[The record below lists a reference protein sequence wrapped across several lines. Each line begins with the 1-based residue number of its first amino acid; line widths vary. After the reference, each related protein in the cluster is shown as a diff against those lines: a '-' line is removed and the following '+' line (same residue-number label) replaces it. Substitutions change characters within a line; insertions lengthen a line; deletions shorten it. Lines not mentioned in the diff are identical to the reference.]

1 MRWILRLLKYFLF
14 TILFTSCSGFELGRT
29 SNKPK
34 SIGELASYGEKVRQ
48 RIVDNIPNLRFCLE
62 KFLPP
67 MNNNFKGTVNF
78 RFFINSHGMVKN
90 VSVTSAQLQSLK
102 VKGCLV
108 KTITTLEMPKHNKG
122 QDFQVNQP
130 LGFSLQ

>member
-1 MRWILRLLKYFLF
+1 MKVVKYLFFLIILA
-14 TILFTSCSGFELGRT
+14 SCSGFELGRT
-29 SNKPK
+29 RSKTK
-34 SIGELASYGEKVRQ
+34 SIGELPNYGEKVRQ
-48 RIVDNIPNLRFCLE
+48 RIIDNVPNLRFCLE

-67 MNNNFKGTVNF
+67 MDSNFQGTVNF

-90 VSVTSAQLQSLK
+90 VAVTSAQLRSLK
-102 VKGCLV
+102 AKGCLV